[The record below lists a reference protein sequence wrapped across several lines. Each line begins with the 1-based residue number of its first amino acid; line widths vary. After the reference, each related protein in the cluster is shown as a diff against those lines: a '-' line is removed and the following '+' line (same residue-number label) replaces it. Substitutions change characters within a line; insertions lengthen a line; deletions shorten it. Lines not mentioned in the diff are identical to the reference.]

1 MLRLLIG
8 LLLMSFISLQSAS
21 WQEPLRVSIEF
32 VDLPKK
38 IIRFPAHDLQV
49 GEFGFV
55 VTKLSDYEIVNSE
68 VVIIAVENGVATAK
82 FKAFESMKQS
92 HLPTPRMVARKGDL
106 VYFRQFNNQAFLIAP
121 NDEIYEQIRATNTDI
136 NFISSDLLV
145 TFLNGFDPKIANLRK
160 ACNVYSVGVIYI
172 VTTNTLN
179 ILSCESFEILEKR
192 ELDTSRVT
200 KTSTPFFSRVEGI
213 DAGTLGKLF
222 SGSQSKNYFAYYDA
236 LVKKEKRKEVR
247 IKKQEERIDS
257 REIKREIKQEAIKEP
272 KKANQG
278 AENAPTS
285 KESNA
290 FKEAPK
296 LSPKEERRL
305 SKEEKK
311 KAKAEQR
318 AREFEQ
324 RAKEQQERDKKE
336 LEERRKALEMDRG
349 DKKEERIQPKENERE
364 IKQEAIKEPS
374 DGNNATP
381 KDTEN
386 TPILKESAIKKEAPK
401 PNSKEEKRRLKEE
414 RKKAKAEQRAR
425 EFEQRAKEQQERDK
439 KELEE
444 RRKALEMDRGDKK
457 EERIQP
463 KENEREIKQEA
474 IKEPSDGNNATPK
487 DTENTPILKES
498 AIKKEAPKPNSKE
511 EKRRLKEE
519 RKKAKAE
526 QRAREFE
533 QRAREHQERDEKELE
548 ERRKALEMN
557 KK

>member
-38 IIRFPAHDLQV
+38 IIRFPAHDLKV

-92 HLPTPRMVARKGDL
+92 HLPTPRMVAKKGDL

-121 NDEIYEQIRATNTDI
+121 NDELYEQIRATNTDI

-192 ELDTSRVT
+192 ELDTSGVT

-247 IKKQEERIDS
+247 IEKKEERIDA
-257 REIKREIKQEAIKEP
+257 RENKREIKQEAIKEP

-278 AENAPTS
+278 TENAPTLEE
-285 KESNA
+285 KNYQKAER
-290 FKEAPK
+290 K
-296 LSPKEERRL
+296 LDAKEERRR
-305 SKEEKK
+305 SRDERKKTKATK
-311 KAKAEQR
+311 KAM
-318 AREFEQ
+318 EFEE
-324 RAKEQQERDKKE
+324 REKEHDERDEKE
-336 LEERRKALEMDRG
+336 TEERRKALEMDKG
-349 DKKEERIQPKENERE
+349 NEKVNAKENERE
-364 IKQEAIKEPS
+364 INQESANKPS
-374 DGNNATP
+374 SENNATP

-386 TPILKESAIKKEAPK
+386 TSVLKESAAKKEVPK
-401 PNSKEEKRRLKEE
+401 PSSKEEKRRLKEE
-414 RKKAKAEQRAR
+414 K
-425 EFEQRAKEQQERDK
+425 
-439 KELEE
+439 
-444 RRKALEMDRGDKK
+444 
-457 EERIQP
+457 
-463 KENEREIKQEA
+463 
-474 IKEPSDGNNATPK
+474 
-487 DTENTPILKES
+487 
-498 AIKKEAPKPNSKE
+498 
-511 EKRRLKEE
+511 
-519 RKKAKAE
+519 KKAKAE

>member
-1 MLRLLIG
+1 MLRLLMG

-82 FKAFESMKQS
+82 FRAFESMKQS

-136 NFISSDLLV
+136 DFISSDLLV

-192 ELDTSRVT
+192 ELDTSGVT

-247 IKKQEERIDS
+247 IKKREEKIDS

-272 KKANQG
+272 KKANQST
-278 AENAPTS
+278 ENAPT
-285 KESNA
+285 
-290 FKEAPK
+290 
-296 LSPKEERRL
+296 L
-305 SKEEKK
+305 EEKNYQKAERKLDAKEGRRYLRDERK
-311 KAKAEQR
+311 KAKAT
-318 AREFEQ
+318 
-324 RAKEQQERDKKE
+324 KKAME
-336 LEERRKALEMDRG
+336 LEEREKEHDERDEQETEGRRKALEMDKS
-349 DKKEERIQPKENERE
+349 DKKEERVKPKENEQE

-374 DGNNATP
+374 NENNATQQGE
-381 KDTEN
+381 KQN
-386 TPILKESAIKKEAPK
+386 APK
-401 PNSKEEKRRLKEE
+401 ENKAQKEENKASSKEEKRRLKEE
-414 RKKAKAEQRAR
+414 K
-425 EFEQRAKEQQERDK
+425 
-439 KELEE
+439 
-444 RRKALEMDRGDKK
+444 
-457 EERIQP
+457 
-463 KENEREIKQEA
+463 
-474 IKEPSDGNNATPK
+474 
-487 DTENTPILKES
+487 
-498 AIKKEAPKPNSKE
+498 
-511 EKRRLKEE
+511 
-519 RKKAKAE
+519 KKAKAE

-548 ERRKALEMN
+548 ERRKALEAG

>member
-55 VTKLSDYEIVNSE
+55 VAKLSDYEIVNSE

-82 FKAFESMKQS
+82 FRAFESMKQS

-192 ELDTSRVT
+192 ELDTSGVT

-247 IKKQEERIDS
+247 IKKKEEKIDS

-272 KKANQG
+272 KKANQDT
-278 AENAPTS
+278 ENAPTLEE
-285 KESNA
+285 KNYQKAEH
-290 FKEAPK
+290 K
-296 LSPKEERRL
+296 LDVKEERRYL
-305 SKEEKK
+305 RDERK
-311 KAKAEQR
+311 KAKATKKAMKLEE
-318 AREFEQ
+318 RE
-324 RAKEQQERDKKE
+324 KEHDERDEKE
-336 LEERRKALEMDRG
+336 TEGRRKALEMDKG
-349 DKKEERIQPKENERE
+349 NEKINAKENEQE

-374 DGNNATP
+374 DENNATQQG
-381 KDTEN
+381 EN
-386 TPILKESAIKKEAPK
+386 KNAPDSKEDNAIKEAPK
-401 PNSKEEKRRLKEE
+401 LSPKEEKRRLKEE
-414 RKKAKAEQRAR
+414 K
-425 EFEQRAKEQQERDK
+425 
-439 KELEE
+439 
-444 RRKALEMDRGDKK
+444 
-457 EERIQP
+457 
-463 KENEREIKQEA
+463 
-474 IKEPSDGNNATPK
+474 
-487 DTENTPILKES
+487 
-498 AIKKEAPKPNSKE
+498 
-511 EKRRLKEE
+511 
-519 RKKAKAE
+519 KKAKAE

-548 ERRKALEMN
+548 ERRKALEAG

>member
-82 FKAFESMKQS
+82 FKAFESMKQR
-92 HLPTPRMVARKGDL
+92 HLPTPRMVAKKGDL

-192 ELDTSRVT
+192 ELDTSGVT

-247 IKKQEERIDS
+247 IEKKEVRIDA
-257 REIKREIKQEAIKEP
+257 RENKREIKQEAIKEP

-278 AENAPTS
+278 AENAPTLEE
-285 KESNA
+285 KNYQKAER
-290 FKEAPK
+290 K
-296 LSPKEERRL
+296 LDAKEERRYL
-305 SKEEKK
+305 RDERKKTKATKKAMKLEEREKEHDERDERETEGRRKVLEMDKGDKKEERVKPKENEQEIKQEAIKEPDNGNNATQQGEKQNAPKENNASKEEKKPNSKEEKRRLKEEKK

-324 RAKEQQERDKKE
+324 RAKEY
-336 LEERRKALEMDRG
+336 
-349 DKKEERIQPKENERE
+349 
-364 IKQEAIKEPS
+364 
-374 DGNNATP
+374 
-381 KDTEN
+381 
-386 TPILKESAIKKEAPK
+386 
-401 PNSKEEKRRLKEE
+401 
-414 RKKAKAEQRAR
+414 
-425 EFEQRAKEQQERDK
+425 
-439 KELEE
+439 
-444 RRKALEMDRGDKK
+444 
-457 EERIQP
+457 
-463 KENEREIKQEA
+463 
-474 IKEPSDGNNATPK
+474 
-487 DTENTPILKES
+487 
-498 AIKKEAPKPNSKE
+498 
-511 EKRRLKEE
+511 
-519 RKKAKAE
+519 
-526 QRAREFE
+526 
-533 QRAREHQERDEKELE
+533 QERDEKELE
-548 ERRKALEMN
+548 ERRKALEAG

>member
-82 FKAFESMKQS
+82 FRAFESMKQS

-192 ELDTSRVT
+192 ELDTSGVT

-247 IKKQEERIDS
+247 IKKREEKIDS
-257 REIKREIKQEAIKEP
+257 KEIKREIKQEAIKEP

-278 AENAPTS
+278 TENAPTLEEKNYQKAERKLDA
-285 KESNA
+285 KEGRRYLRDERKKA
-290 FKEAPK
+290 KATKKAMELEEREKEHDERDEQETEGRRKALEMDK
-296 LSPKEERRL
+296 SDKKEERVKPKESEQEIKQEAIKEPSNGNNATQQGEKQNAPKENKAQKEENKASSKEEKRRL
-305 SKEEKK
+305 KEEKK

-324 RAKEQQERDKKE
+324 RAKE
-336 LEERRKALEMDRG
+336 
-349 DKKEERIQPKENERE
+349 
-364 IKQEAIKEPS
+364 
-374 DGNNATP
+374 
-381 KDTEN
+381 
-386 TPILKESAIKKEAPK
+386 
-401 PNSKEEKRRLKEE
+401 
-414 RKKAKAEQRAR
+414 
-425 EFEQRAKEQQERDK
+425 
-439 KELEE
+439 
-444 RRKALEMDRGDKK
+444 
-457 EERIQP
+457 
-463 KENEREIKQEA
+463 
-474 IKEPSDGNNATPK
+474 
-487 DTENTPILKES
+487 
-498 AIKKEAPKPNSKE
+498 
-511 EKRRLKEE
+511 
-519 RKKAKAE
+519 
-526 QRAREFE
+526 
-533 QRAREHQERDEKELE
+533 HQERDEKELE
-548 ERRKALEMN
+548 ERRKALEAG

>member
-82 FKAFESMKQS
+82 FRAFESMKQS

-192 ELDTSRVT
+192 ELDTSGVT

-247 IKKQEERIDS
+247 IKKREEKIDS

-278 AENAPTS
+278 AENAHTLEE
-285 KESNA
+285 KNYQKAEH
-290 FKEAPK
+290 K
-296 LSPKEERRL
+296 LDAKEERRYL
-305 SKEEKK
+305 RDERKKAKATKKAMEFEEREKEHDERDDRETEGRRKALEMDKGNEKINAKENEQEIKQEAIKEPKKANQGAENAPKENKASKKEKKPNSKEEKRRLKEEKK

-324 RAKEQQERDKKE
+324 RAKE
-336 LEERRKALEMDRG
+336 
-349 DKKEERIQPKENERE
+349 
-364 IKQEAIKEPS
+364 
-374 DGNNATP
+374 
-381 KDTEN
+381 
-386 TPILKESAIKKEAPK
+386 
-401 PNSKEEKRRLKEE
+401 
-414 RKKAKAEQRAR
+414 
-425 EFEQRAKEQQERDK
+425 
-439 KELEE
+439 
-444 RRKALEMDRGDKK
+444 
-457 EERIQP
+457 
-463 KENEREIKQEA
+463 
-474 IKEPSDGNNATPK
+474 
-487 DTENTPILKES
+487 
-498 AIKKEAPKPNSKE
+498 
-511 EKRRLKEE
+511 
-519 RKKAKAE
+519 
-526 QRAREFE
+526 
-533 QRAREHQERDEKELE
+533 HQERDEKELE
-548 ERRKALEMN
+548 ERRKALEAG

>member
-1 MLRLLIG
+1 
-8 LLLMSFISLQSAS
+8 
-21 WQEPLRVSIEF
+21 
-32 VDLPKK
+32 
-38 IIRFPAHDLQV
+38 
-49 GEFGFV
+49 
-55 VTKLSDYEIVNSE
+55 IVNSE

-82 FKAFESMKQS
+82 FRAFESMKQS

-121 NDEIYEQIRATNTDI
+121 NDELYEQIRATNTDI

-192 ELDTSRVT
+192 ELDTSGVT

-247 IKKQEERIDS
+247 IKKQEEKVDA

-278 AENAPTS
+278 TENAPTLEE
-285 KESNA
+285 KNYQKAER
-290 FKEAPK
+290 K
-296 LSPKEERRL
+296 LDTTEERRRL
-305 SKEEKK
+305 RDEKKKANATKKAMEFEEKEKVHDERDERETEERRKALGMDQGNEKVNVKENDQEIKQKATKEPSNENNATQQGENKPNSKEEKRRLKEEKK

-324 RAKEQQERDKKE
+324 RAKE
-336 LEERRKALEMDRG
+336 
-349 DKKEERIQPKENERE
+349 
-364 IKQEAIKEPS
+364 
-374 DGNNATP
+374 
-381 KDTEN
+381 
-386 TPILKESAIKKEAPK
+386 
-401 PNSKEEKRRLKEE
+401 
-414 RKKAKAEQRAR
+414 
-425 EFEQRAKEQQERDK
+425 
-439 KELEE
+439 
-444 RRKALEMDRGDKK
+444 
-457 EERIQP
+457 
-463 KENEREIKQEA
+463 
-474 IKEPSDGNNATPK
+474 
-487 DTENTPILKES
+487 
-498 AIKKEAPKPNSKE
+498 
-511 EKRRLKEE
+511 
-519 RKKAKAE
+519 
-526 QRAREFE
+526 
-533 QRAREHQERDEKELE
+533 HQERDEKELE
-548 ERRKALEMN
+548 ERRKALEAG

>member
-1 MLRLLIG
+1 MLRLVMG

-68 VVIIAVENGVATAK
+68 VVIIAIENGVATAK
-82 FKAFESMKQS
+82 FRAFESMKQS

-121 NDEIYEQIRATNTDI
+121 NDELYEQIRATNTDI

-192 ELDTSRVT
+192 ELDTSGVT

-247 IKKQEERIDS
+247 IKKREEKIDS

-278 AENAPTS
+278 TENAPTLEE
-285 KESNA
+285 KNYQKAEH
-290 FKEAPK
+290 K
-296 LSPKEERRL
+296 LDVKEERRYL
-305 SKEEKK
+305 RDERK
-311 KAKAEQR
+311 KAKATKK
-318 AREFEQ
+318 AMEFEE
-324 RAKEQQERDKKE
+324 REKEHDERDE
-336 LEERRKALEMDRG
+336 QETEGRRKALEMDKS
-349 DKKEERIQPKENERE
+349 DKKEERVKLKENERE

-374 DGNNATP
+374 NGNNATQQGENKNAP
-381 KDTEN
+381 KEN
-386 TPILKESAIKKEAPK
+386 KASKEEKK

-414 RKKAKAEQRAR
+414 K
-425 EFEQRAKEQQERDK
+425 
-439 KELEE
+439 
-444 RRKALEMDRGDKK
+444 
-457 EERIQP
+457 
-463 KENEREIKQEA
+463 
-474 IKEPSDGNNATPK
+474 
-487 DTENTPILKES
+487 
-498 AIKKEAPKPNSKE
+498 
-511 EKRRLKEE
+511 
-519 RKKAKAE
+519 KKAKAE

-548 ERRKALEMN
+548 ERRKALEAG

>member
-82 FKAFESMKQS
+82 FRAFESMKQR

-121 NDEIYEQIRATNTDI
+121 NDELYEQIRATNTDI

-192 ELDTSRVT
+192 ELDTSGVT

-247 IKKQEERIDS
+247 IKKREEKIDS

-278 AENAPTS
+278 AENAPTLEE
-285 KESNA
+285 KNYQKAER
-290 FKEAPK
+290 K
-296 LSPKEERRL
+296 LDVKEERRYL
-305 SKEEKK
+305 RDERKKAKATKKAMEFEEREKEHDERDEKETEGRRKALEMDKGNEKVNTKENEQEIKQEAIKEPKKANQGAENAPKENNASKEEKKPNSKEEKRRLKEEKK

-324 RAKEQQERDKKE
+324 RAKE
-336 LEERRKALEMDRG
+336 
-349 DKKEERIQPKENERE
+349 
-364 IKQEAIKEPS
+364 
-374 DGNNATP
+374 
-381 KDTEN
+381 
-386 TPILKESAIKKEAPK
+386 
-401 PNSKEEKRRLKEE
+401 
-414 RKKAKAEQRAR
+414 
-425 EFEQRAKEQQERDK
+425 
-439 KELEE
+439 
-444 RRKALEMDRGDKK
+444 
-457 EERIQP
+457 
-463 KENEREIKQEA
+463 
-474 IKEPSDGNNATPK
+474 
-487 DTENTPILKES
+487 
-498 AIKKEAPKPNSKE
+498 
-511 EKRRLKEE
+511 
-519 RKKAKAE
+519 
-526 QRAREFE
+526 
-533 QRAREHQERDEKELE
+533 HQERDEKELE
-548 ERRKALEMN
+548 ERRKALEAG

>member
-82 FKAFESMKQS
+82 FRAFESMKQS

-121 NDEIYEQIRATNTDI
+121 NDELYEQIRATNTDI

-192 ELDTSRVT
+192 ELDTSGVT

-278 AENAPTS
+278 AENAPTLEE
-285 KESNA
+285 KNYQKAER
-290 FKEAPK
+290 K
-296 LSPKEERRL
+296 LDAKEERRYL
-305 SKEEKK
+305 RDERK
-311 KAKAEQR
+311 KAKATKK
-318 AREFEQ
+318 AMEFEE
-324 RAKEQQERDKKE
+324 REKEHDERDE
-336 LEERRKALEMDRG
+336 RETEGRRKALEMDKS
-349 DKKEERIQPKENERE
+349 DKKEERVKPKENERE

-374 DGNNATP
+374 NGNNATQQGENKNAP
-381 KDTEN
+381 KEN
-386 TPILKESAIKKEAPK
+386 KAQKEENK

-414 RKKAKAEQRAR
+414 K
-425 EFEQRAKEQQERDK
+425 
-439 KELEE
+439 
-444 RRKALEMDRGDKK
+444 
-457 EERIQP
+457 
-463 KENEREIKQEA
+463 
-474 IKEPSDGNNATPK
+474 
-487 DTENTPILKES
+487 
-498 AIKKEAPKPNSKE
+498 
-511 EKRRLKEE
+511 
-519 RKKAKAE
+519 KKAKAE

-548 ERRKALEMN
+548 ERRKALEAG

>member
-82 FKAFESMKQS
+82 FRAFESMKQS

-121 NDEIYEQIRATNTDI
+121 NDELYEQIRATNTDI
-136 NFISSDLLV
+136 TFISSDLLV

-192 ELDTSRVT
+192 ELDTSGVT

-247 IKKQEERIDS
+247 IKKQEEKVDS

-278 AENAPTS
+278 TENAPTLEE
-285 KESNA
+285 KNYQKAEH
-290 FKEAPK
+290 K
-296 LSPKEERRL
+296 LDVKEERRYL
-305 SKEEKK
+305 RDERK
-311 KAKAEQR
+311 KAKATKK
-318 AREFEQ
+318 AIEFEE
-324 RAKEQQERDKKE
+324 REKEHDERDEKE
-336 LEERRKALEMDRG
+336 TEERRKALEMDKG
-349 DKKEERIQPKENERE
+349 NEKVNTKENEQE

-374 DGNNATP
+374 HENNATP

-386 TPILKESAIKKEAPK
+386 TPVLKESAIKKEASK
-401 PNSKEEKRRLKEE
+401 PSSKEEKRRLKEE
-414 RKKAKAEQRAR
+414 K
-425 EFEQRAKEQQERDK
+425 
-439 KELEE
+439 
-444 RRKALEMDRGDKK
+444 
-457 EERIQP
+457 
-463 KENEREIKQEA
+463 
-474 IKEPSDGNNATPK
+474 
-487 DTENTPILKES
+487 
-498 AIKKEAPKPNSKE
+498 
-511 EKRRLKEE
+511 
-519 RKKAKAE
+519 KKAKAE

>member
-82 FKAFESMKQS
+82 FRAFESMKQS

-121 NDEIYEQIRATNTDI
+121 NDELYEQIRATNTDI

-192 ELDTSRVT
+192 ELDTSGVT

-247 IKKQEERIDS
+247 IKKQEERIDA

-272 KKANQG
+272 SNGNNATQQG
-278 AENAPTS
+278 ENKNAP
-285 KESNA
+285 KENNA
-290 FKEAPK
+290 
-296 LSPKEERRL
+296 
-305 SKEEKK
+305 SKEEK
-311 KAKAEQR
+311 
-318 AREFEQ
+318 
-324 RAKEQQERDKKE
+324 
-336 LEERRKALEMDRG
+336 
-349 DKKEERIQPKENERE
+349 
-364 IKQEAIKEPS
+364 
-374 DGNNATP
+374 
-381 KDTEN
+381 
-386 TPILKESAIKKEAPK
+386 K

-414 RKKAKAEQRAR
+414 K
-425 EFEQRAKEQQERDK
+425 
-439 KELEE
+439 
-444 RRKALEMDRGDKK
+444 
-457 EERIQP
+457 
-463 KENEREIKQEA
+463 
-474 IKEPSDGNNATPK
+474 
-487 DTENTPILKES
+487 
-498 AIKKEAPKPNSKE
+498 
-511 EKRRLKEE
+511 
-519 RKKAKAE
+519 KKAKAE

-548 ERRKALEMN
+548 ERRKALEAG

>member
-68 VVIIAVENGVATAK
+68 VVIIAIENGVATAK
-82 FKAFESMKQS
+82 FRAFESMKQS

-106 VYFRQFNNQAFLIAP
+106 IYFRQFNNRAFLIAP

-192 ELDTSRVT
+192 GLDTSGVT

-247 IKKQEERIDS
+247 IKKQEEKVDA

-278 AENAPTS
+278 TENSPTLEEKNYQKAEH
-285 KESNA
+285 
-290 FKEAPK
+290 K
-296 LSPKEERRL
+296 LDAKEERRRL
-305 SKEEKK
+305 RDERR

-324 RAKEQQERDKKE
+324 RAK
-336 LEERRKALEMDRG
+336 
-349 DKKEERIQPKENERE
+349 
-364 IKQEAIKEPS
+364 
-374 DGNNATP
+374 
-381 KDTEN
+381 
-386 TPILKESAIKKEAPK
+386 
-401 PNSKEEKRRLKEE
+401 
-414 RKKAKAEQRAR
+414 
-425 EFEQRAKEQQERDK
+425 
-439 KELEE
+439 
-444 RRKALEMDRGDKK
+444 
-457 EERIQP
+457 
-463 KENEREIKQEA
+463 
-474 IKEPSDGNNATPK
+474 
-487 DTENTPILKES
+487 
-498 AIKKEAPKPNSKE
+498 
-511 EKRRLKEE
+511 
-519 RKKAKAE
+519 
-526 QRAREFE
+526 
-533 QRAREHQERDEKELE
+533 EHQERDEKELE
-548 ERRKALEMN
+548 ERRKALEAG

>member
-82 FKAFESMKQS
+82 FRAFESMKQI

-121 NDEIYEQIRATNTDI
+121 NDELYEQIRATNTDI

-192 ELDTSRVT
+192 ELDTSGVT

-247 IKKQEERIDS
+247 IKKREEKIDS

-272 KKANQG
+272 KKANQST
-278 AENAPTS
+278 ENAPTLEE
-285 KESNA
+285 KNYQKAER
-290 FKEAPK
+290 K
-296 LSPKEERRL
+296 LDVKEERRYL
-305 SKEEKK
+305 RDERK
-311 KAKAEQR
+311 KAKATKK
-318 AREFEQ
+318 AMEFEE
-324 RAKEQQERDKKE
+324 REKEHDERDDRE
-336 LEERRKALEMDRG
+336 TEGRRKALEMDKG
-349 DKKEERIQPKENERE
+349 NEKVNAKENEQE
-364 IKQEAIKEPS
+364 IKQEAIKEP
-374 DGNNATP
+374 DNGNNATP

-386 TPILKESAIKKEAPK
+386 TPILKESAIKKEASK
-401 PNSKEEKRRLKEE
+401 PSSKEEKRRLKEE
-414 RKKAKAEQRAR
+414 K
-425 EFEQRAKEQQERDK
+425 
-439 KELEE
+439 
-444 RRKALEMDRGDKK
+444 
-457 EERIQP
+457 
-463 KENEREIKQEA
+463 
-474 IKEPSDGNNATPK
+474 
-487 DTENTPILKES
+487 
-498 AIKKEAPKPNSKE
+498 
-511 EKRRLKEE
+511 
-519 RKKAKAE
+519 KKAKAE

-548 ERRKALEMN
+548 ERRKALEAG

>member
-1 MLRLLIG
+1 MLRLLMG

-82 FKAFESMKQS
+82 FRAFESMKQS

-192 ELDTSRVT
+192 ELDTSGVT

-247 IKKQEERIDS
+247 IKKREEKIDS
-257 REIKREIKQEAIKEP
+257 REIKREFKQEAIKEP

-278 AENAPTS
+278 AENAPTLEE
-285 KESNA
+285 KNYQKAER
-290 FKEAPK
+290 K
-296 LSPKEERRL
+296 LDAKEERRYL
-305 SKEEKK
+305 RDERK
-311 KAKAEQR
+311 KAKAT
-318 AREFEQ
+318 
-324 RAKEQQERDKKE
+324 KKAME
-336 LEERRKALEMDRG
+336 LEEREKEHDERDERETEGRRKALEMDKS
-349 DKKEERIQPKENERE
+349 DKKEERVQPKESEQE

-374 DGNNATP
+374 NGDNATQQGEKQNAP
-381 KDTEN
+381 KEN
-386 TPILKESAIKKEAPK
+386 KAQKEENK

-414 RKKAKAEQRAR
+414 K
-425 EFEQRAKEQQERDK
+425 
-439 KELEE
+439 
-444 RRKALEMDRGDKK
+444 
-457 EERIQP
+457 
-463 KENEREIKQEA
+463 
-474 IKEPSDGNNATPK
+474 
-487 DTENTPILKES
+487 
-498 AIKKEAPKPNSKE
+498 
-511 EKRRLKEE
+511 
-519 RKKAKAE
+519 KKAKAE

>member
-82 FKAFESMKQS
+82 FRAFESMKQR

-121 NDEIYEQIRATNTDI
+121 NDELYEQIRATNTDI

-192 ELDTSRVT
+192 ELDTSGVT

-247 IKKQEERIDS
+247 IKKREEKIDS

-278 AENAPTS
+278 TQNAPTLEE
-285 KESNA
+285 KNYQKAER
-290 FKEAPK
+290 K
-296 LSPKEERRL
+296 LDAKEERRYL
-305 SKEEKK
+305 RDERK
-311 KAKAEQR
+311 KAKATKK
-318 AREFEQ
+318 AMEFEE
-324 RAKEQQERDKKE
+324 REKEHDERDE
-336 LEERRKALEMDRG
+336 QETEGRRKALEMDKG
-349 DKKEERIQPKENERE
+349 DKKEERVKPKENERE

-374 DGNNATP
+374 DGNNATQQGEKQNAP
-381 KDTEN
+381 KEN
-386 TPILKESAIKKEAPK
+386 NAQKEENK

-414 RKKAKAEQRAR
+414 KKKAKAEQRAR
-425 EFEQRAKEQQERDK
+425 EFATSIASSLCLGGLGAVLQGER
-439 KELEE
+439 
-444 RRKALEMDRGDKK
+444 
-457 EERIQP
+457 
-463 KENEREIKQEA
+463 
-474 IKEPSDGNNATPK
+474 
-487 DTENTPILKES
+487 
-498 AIKKEAPKPNSKE
+498 
-511 EKRRLKEE
+511 
-519 RKKAKAE
+519 
-526 QRAREFE
+526 
-533 QRAREHQERDEKELE
+533 
-548 ERRKALEMN
+548 
-557 KK
+557 

>member
-82 FKAFESMKQS
+82 FRAFESMKQS

-192 ELDTSRVT
+192 ELDTSGVT

-247 IKKQEERIDS
+247 IKKQEEKVDA

-272 KKANQG
+272 SNENNATQQG
-278 AENAPTS
+278 ENKPNS
-285 KESNA
+285 KEE
-290 FKEAPK
+290 K
-296 LSPKEERRL
+296 RRL
-305 SKEEKK
+305 KEEKK

-318 AREFEQ
+318 AREFE
-324 RAKEQQERDKKE
+324 K
-336 LEERRKALEMDRG
+336 
-349 DKKEERIQPKENERE
+349 
-364 IKQEAIKEPS
+364 
-374 DGNNATP
+374 
-381 KDTEN
+381 
-386 TPILKESAIKKEAPK
+386 
-401 PNSKEEKRRLKEE
+401 
-414 RKKAKAEQRAR
+414 
-425 EFEQRAKEQQERDK
+425 
-439 KELEE
+439 
-444 RRKALEMDRGDKK
+444 
-457 EERIQP
+457 
-463 KENEREIKQEA
+463 
-474 IKEPSDGNNATPK
+474 
-487 DTENTPILKES
+487 
-498 AIKKEAPKPNSKE
+498 
-511 EKRRLKEE
+511 
-519 RKKAKAE
+519 
-526 QRAREFE
+526 
-533 QRAREHQERDEKELE
+533 RAREHQERDEKELE
-548 ERRKALEMN
+548 ERRKALEAG

>member
-21 WQEPLRVSIEF
+21 WQEPLRVNIEF

-82 FKAFESMKQS
+82 FRAFESMKQS

-121 NDEIYEQIRATNTDI
+121 NDELYEQIRATNTDI

-192 ELDTSRVT
+192 ELDTSGVT

-247 IKKQEERIDS
+247 IKKREEKIDS
-257 REIKREIKQEAIKEP
+257 REIKREIKQEVIKEP

-278 AENAPTS
+278 TENAPTLEE
-285 KESNA
+285 KNYQKA
-290 FKEAPK
+290 DK
-296 LSPKEERRL
+296 LDIKEERRYL
-305 SKEEKK
+305 RDERKKANATKKAMEFEEKE
-311 KAKAEQR
+311 KAHD
-318 AREFEQ
+318 
-324 RAKEQQERDKKE
+324 ERDE
-336 LEERRKALEMDRG
+336 RETEERRKALGMDQG
-349 DKKEERIQPKENERE
+349 NEKVNAKENDQE
-364 IKQEAIKEPS
+364 IKQKAIKEPS
-374 DGNNATP
+374 NENNATQQG
-381 KDTEN
+381 EN
-386 TPILKESAIKKEAPK
+386 K

-414 RKKAKAEQRAR
+414 K
-425 EFEQRAKEQQERDK
+425 
-439 KELEE
+439 
-444 RRKALEMDRGDKK
+444 
-457 EERIQP
+457 
-463 KENEREIKQEA
+463 
-474 IKEPSDGNNATPK
+474 
-487 DTENTPILKES
+487 
-498 AIKKEAPKPNSKE
+498 
-511 EKRRLKEE
+511 
-519 RKKAKAE
+519 KKAKAE

-548 ERRKALEMN
+548 ERRKALEAG

>member
-8 LLLMSFISLQSAS
+8 LFLMSFISLQSAS

-82 FKAFESMKQS
+82 FRAFESMKQT

-192 ELDTSRVT
+192 ELDTSGVT

-213 DAGTLGKLF
+213 DTGTLGKLF
-222 SGSQSKNYFAYYDA
+222 SGNQSKNYFAYYDA

-247 IKKQEERIDS
+247 IKKQEGRIDA

-278 AENAPTS
+278 TENAPTLEEKNYQKAERKLDV
-285 KESNA
+285 KEKRRRLRDERKKA
-290 FKEAPK
+290 KATKKAMEFEEREKEHDERDEKETEERRKALEMDK
-296 LSPKEERRL
+296 GDKEERVQPKENEQEIKQEAIKEPGNENNATQQGENKNAPKENKAQKEENKPNSKEEKRRL
-305 SKEEKK
+305 KEEKK

-324 RAKEQQERDKKE
+324 RAKE
-336 LEERRKALEMDRG
+336 
-349 DKKEERIQPKENERE
+349 
-364 IKQEAIKEPS
+364 
-374 DGNNATP
+374 
-381 KDTEN
+381 
-386 TPILKESAIKKEAPK
+386 
-401 PNSKEEKRRLKEE
+401 
-414 RKKAKAEQRAR
+414 
-425 EFEQRAKEQQERDK
+425 
-439 KELEE
+439 
-444 RRKALEMDRGDKK
+444 
-457 EERIQP
+457 
-463 KENEREIKQEA
+463 
-474 IKEPSDGNNATPK
+474 
-487 DTENTPILKES
+487 
-498 AIKKEAPKPNSKE
+498 
-511 EKRRLKEE
+511 
-519 RKKAKAE
+519 
-526 QRAREFE
+526 
-533 QRAREHQERDEKELE
+533 HQERDEKELE

>member
-82 FKAFESMKQS
+82 FRAFESMKQR

-121 NDEIYEQIRATNTDI
+121 NDELYEQIRATNTDI

-192 ELDTSRVT
+192 ELDTSGVT

-257 REIKREIKQEAIKEP
+257 REIKREIKQEVIKEP

-278 AENAPTS
+278 AENAPTLEE
-285 KESNA
+285 KNYQKAER
-290 FKEAPK
+290 K
-296 LSPKEERRL
+296 LDAKEERRYL
-305 SKEEKK
+305 RDERK
-311 KAKAEQR
+311 KAKATKKAMKLEE
-318 AREFEQ
+318 RE
-324 RAKEQQERDKKE
+324 KEHDERDE
-336 LEERRKALEMDRG
+336 RETEGRRKALEMDKS
-349 DKKEERIQPKENERE
+349 DKKEERVKPKENEQK

-374 DGNNATP
+374 NENNATP

-386 TPILKESAIKKEAPK
+386 TPILKESAIKKEASK
-401 PNSKEEKRRLKEE
+401 SSSKEEKRRLKEE
-414 RKKAKAEQRAR
+414 KKKAKAEQRAR
-425 EFEQRAKEQQERDK
+425 EFEQRAK
-439 KELEE
+439 
-444 RRKALEMDRGDKK
+444 
-457 EERIQP
+457 
-463 KENEREIKQEA
+463 
-474 IKEPSDGNNATPK
+474 
-487 DTENTPILKES
+487 
-498 AIKKEAPKPNSKE
+498 
-511 EKRRLKEE
+511 
-519 RKKAKAE
+519 
-526 QRAREFE
+526 
-533 QRAREHQERDEKELE
+533 EHQERDEKELE

>member
-82 FKAFESMKQS
+82 FRAFESMKQS

-121 NDEIYEQIRATNTDI
+121 NDELYEQIRATNTDI

-192 ELDTSRVT
+192 ELDTSGVT

-247 IKKQEERIDS
+247 IKKKEEKIDS

-278 AENAPTS
+278 TENAPTLEE
-285 KESNA
+285 KNYQKAER
-290 FKEAPK
+290 K
-296 LSPKEERRL
+296 LDVKEERRYL
-305 SKEEKK
+305 RDERK
-311 KAKAEQR
+311 KAKATKK
-318 AREFEQ
+318 AMEFEE
-324 RAKEQQERDKKE
+324 REKEHDERDE
-336 LEERRKALEMDRG
+336 QETEGRRKALEMDKS
-349 DKKEERIQPKENERE
+349 DKKEERVKPKENERE

-374 DGNNATP
+374 NENNATQQGEKQNAP
-381 KDTEN
+381 KEN
-386 TPILKESAIKKEAPK
+386 NASKEEKK

-414 RKKAKAEQRAR
+414 KKKAKAERRAR
-425 EFEQRAKEQQERDK
+425 EFEQRAK
-439 KELEE
+439 
-444 RRKALEMDRGDKK
+444 
-457 EERIQP
+457 
-463 KENEREIKQEA
+463 
-474 IKEPSDGNNATPK
+474 
-487 DTENTPILKES
+487 
-498 AIKKEAPKPNSKE
+498 
-511 EKRRLKEE
+511 
-519 RKKAKAE
+519 
-526 QRAREFE
+526 
-533 QRAREHQERDEKELE
+533 EHQERDEKELE
-548 ERRKALEMN
+548 ERRKTLEAG

>member
-38 IIRFPAHDLQV
+38 IIRFSAHDLQV

-82 FKAFESMKQS
+82 FRAFESMKQS

-222 SGSQSKNYFAYYDA
+222 SGNQSKNYFAYYDA

-247 IKKQEERIDS
+247 IQKKEERIDS

-278 AENAPTS
+278 TQNAPTLEE
-285 KESNA
+285 KNYQKAER
-290 FKEAPK
+290 K
-296 LSPKEERRL
+296 LDAKEERRYL
-305 SKEEKK
+305 RDERK
-311 KAKAEQR
+311 KAKATKK
-318 AREFEQ
+318 AMEFEE
-324 RAKEQQERDKKE
+324 KEKAHDERDE
-336 LEERRKALEMDRG
+336 QETEGRRKALEMDKG
-349 DKKEERIQPKENERE
+349 DKKEERVKPKENEQE

-374 DGNNATP
+374 NENNATQQGENKNAP
-381 KDTEN
+381 KEN
-386 TPILKESAIKKEAPK
+386 KVSKEEKK

-414 RKKAKAEQRAR
+414 K
-425 EFEQRAKEQQERDK
+425 
-439 KELEE
+439 
-444 RRKALEMDRGDKK
+444 
-457 EERIQP
+457 
-463 KENEREIKQEA
+463 
-474 IKEPSDGNNATPK
+474 
-487 DTENTPILKES
+487 
-498 AIKKEAPKPNSKE
+498 
-511 EKRRLKEE
+511 
-519 RKKAKAE
+519 KKAKAE

-548 ERRKALEMN
+548 ERRKALEAG

>member
-68 VVIIAVENGVATAK
+68 VVVIAVENGVATAK
-82 FKAFESMKQS
+82 FRAFESMKQS

-121 NDEIYEQIRATNTDI
+121 NDELYEQIRATNTDI

-192 ELDTSRVT
+192 ELDTSGVT

-247 IKKQEERIDS
+247 IKKREEKIDS

-278 AENAPTS
+278 TENAPTLEE
-285 KESNA
+285 KNYQKAER
-290 FKEAPK
+290 K
-296 LSPKEERRL
+296 LDVKEERRYL
-305 SKEEKK
+305 RDERKKAKATKKAMEFEEREKEHDERDEQETEGRKKALEMDKSDKKEERVKPKENEQEIKQEAIKEPSNGNNATQQGENKNAPKENNASKEEKKPNSKEEKRRLKEEKK

-324 RAKEQQERDKKE
+324 RAKEHQERDQKE
-336 LEERRKALEMDRG
+336 LEERRKALEAG
-349 DKKEERIQPKENERE
+349 KK
-364 IKQEAIKEPS
+364 
-374 DGNNATP
+374 
-381 KDTEN
+381 
-386 TPILKESAIKKEAPK
+386 
-401 PNSKEEKRRLKEE
+401 
-414 RKKAKAEQRAR
+414 
-425 EFEQRAKEQQERDK
+425 
-439 KELEE
+439 
-444 RRKALEMDRGDKK
+444 
-457 EERIQP
+457 
-463 KENEREIKQEA
+463 
-474 IKEPSDGNNATPK
+474 
-487 DTENTPILKES
+487 
-498 AIKKEAPKPNSKE
+498 
-511 EKRRLKEE
+511 
-519 RKKAKAE
+519 
-526 QRAREFE
+526 
-533 QRAREHQERDEKELE
+533 
-548 ERRKALEMN
+548 
-557 KK
+557 

>member
-82 FKAFESMKQS
+82 FRAFESMKQI

-121 NDEIYEQIRATNTDI
+121 NDELYEQIRATNTDI

-192 ELDTSRVT
+192 ELDTSGVT

-278 AENAPTS
+278 TENAPTLEE
-285 KESNA
+285 KNYQKAER
-290 FKEAPK
+290 K
-296 LSPKEERRL
+296 LDVKEERRRL
-305 SKEEKK
+305 RDERKKAKATKKAMEFEEREKEHDERDEQETEGRRKALEMDKSDKKEERVKPKENEQEIKQEAIKEPDNGNNATQQGEKQNAPKENNAQKEEKKPNSKEEKRRLKEEKK

-324 RAKEQQERDKKE
+324 RAKE
-336 LEERRKALEMDRG
+336 
-349 DKKEERIQPKENERE
+349 
-364 IKQEAIKEPS
+364 
-374 DGNNATP
+374 
-381 KDTEN
+381 
-386 TPILKESAIKKEAPK
+386 
-401 PNSKEEKRRLKEE
+401 
-414 RKKAKAEQRAR
+414 
-425 EFEQRAKEQQERDK
+425 
-439 KELEE
+439 
-444 RRKALEMDRGDKK
+444 
-457 EERIQP
+457 
-463 KENEREIKQEA
+463 
-474 IKEPSDGNNATPK
+474 
-487 DTENTPILKES
+487 
-498 AIKKEAPKPNSKE
+498 
-511 EKRRLKEE
+511 
-519 RKKAKAE
+519 
-526 QRAREFE
+526 
-533 QRAREHQERDEKELE
+533 HQERDEKELE
-548 ERRKALEMN
+548 ERRKALEAG

>member
-82 FKAFESMKQS
+82 FRAFESMKQS

-192 ELDTSRVT
+192 ELDTSGVT

-247 IKKQEERIDS
+247 IKKQEEKVDA
-257 REIKREIKQEAIKEP
+257 REIKREIKQETIKEP
-272 KKANQG
+272 GNENNATQQG
-278 AENAPTS
+278 ENKPNS
-285 KESNA
+285 KEE
-290 FKEAPK
+290 K
-296 LSPKEERRL
+296 RRL
-305 SKEEKK
+305 KEEKK

-324 RAKEQQERDKKE
+324 RAKE
-336 LEERRKALEMDRG
+336 
-349 DKKEERIQPKENERE
+349 
-364 IKQEAIKEPS
+364 
-374 DGNNATP
+374 
-381 KDTEN
+381 
-386 TPILKESAIKKEAPK
+386 
-401 PNSKEEKRRLKEE
+401 
-414 RKKAKAEQRAR
+414 
-425 EFEQRAKEQQERDK
+425 
-439 KELEE
+439 
-444 RRKALEMDRGDKK
+444 
-457 EERIQP
+457 
-463 KENEREIKQEA
+463 
-474 IKEPSDGNNATPK
+474 
-487 DTENTPILKES
+487 
-498 AIKKEAPKPNSKE
+498 
-511 EKRRLKEE
+511 
-519 RKKAKAE
+519 
-526 QRAREFE
+526 
-533 QRAREHQERDEKELE
+533 HQERDEKELE
-548 ERRKALEMN
+548 ERRKVLEAG

>member
-8 LLLMSFISLQSAS
+8 LFLMSFISLQSAS

-82 FKAFESMKQS
+82 FRAFESMKQT

-192 ELDTSRVT
+192 ELDTSGVT

-222 SGSQSKNYFAYYDA
+222 SGNQSKNYFAYYDA

-247 IKKQEERIDS
+247 IKKQEGRIDA

-278 AENAPTS
+278 TENAPTLEE
-285 KESNA
+285 KNYQKAER
-290 FKEAPK
+290 K
-296 LSPKEERRL
+296 LDVKEERRRL
-305 SKEEKK
+305 RDERKKAKATKKAMEFEEREKEHDERDEKETEERRKALEMDKGDKEERVQPKENEQEIKQEAIKEPGNENNATQQGENKNAPKENKASKEENKPNSKEEKRRLKEEKK
-311 KAKAEQR
+311 KAKATQR

-324 RAKEQQERDKKE
+324 RAKEQQERD
-336 LEERRKALEMDRG
+336 
-349 DKKEERIQPKENERE
+349 
-364 IKQEAIKEPS
+364 
-374 DGNNATP
+374 
-381 KDTEN
+381 
-386 TPILKESAIKKEAPK
+386 
-401 PNSKEEKRRLKEE
+401 
-414 RKKAKAEQRAR
+414 
-425 EFEQRAKEQQERDK
+425 
-439 KELEE
+439 
-444 RRKALEMDRGDKK
+444 
-457 EERIQP
+457 
-463 KENEREIKQEA
+463 
-474 IKEPSDGNNATPK
+474 
-487 DTENTPILKES
+487 
-498 AIKKEAPKPNSKE
+498 
-511 EKRRLKEE
+511 
-519 RKKAKAE
+519 
-526 QRAREFE
+526 
-533 QRAREHQERDEKELE
+533 EKELE
-548 ERRKALEMN
+548 ERKKALEMN

>member
-82 FKAFESMKQS
+82 FRAFESMKQS

-121 NDEIYEQIRATNTDI
+121 NDELYEQIRATNTDI
-136 NFISSDLLV
+136 TFISSDLLV

-192 ELDTSRVT
+192 ELDTSGVT

-257 REIKREIKQEAIKEP
+257 REIKREIKQEAIKES

-278 AENAPTS
+278 AENAPTLEE
-285 KESNA
+285 KNYQKAER
-290 FKEAPK
+290 K
-296 LSPKEERRL
+296 LDAKEERRYL
-305 SKEEKK
+305 RDERK
-311 KAKAEQR
+311 KAKATKK
-318 AREFEQ
+318 AMEFEE
-324 RAKEQQERDKKE
+324 REKEHDERDDRE
-336 LEERRKALEMDRG
+336 TEERRKALEMDKG
-349 DKKEERIQPKENERE
+349 NEKVNAKENEQE
-364 IKQEAIKEPS
+364 IKQEAVKES
-374 DGNNATP
+374 SHENNATQQGETKNNESKNAP
-381 KDTEN
+381 ISKEN
-386 TPILKESAIKKEAPK
+386 AAKKEASK

-414 RKKAKAEQRAR
+414 K
-425 EFEQRAKEQQERDK
+425 
-439 KELEE
+439 
-444 RRKALEMDRGDKK
+444 
-457 EERIQP
+457 
-463 KENEREIKQEA
+463 
-474 IKEPSDGNNATPK
+474 
-487 DTENTPILKES
+487 
-498 AIKKEAPKPNSKE
+498 
-511 EKRRLKEE
+511 
-519 RKKAKAE
+519 KKAKAE

-548 ERRKALEMN
+548 ERRKALEAG

>member
-1 MLRLLIG
+1 
-8 LLLMSFISLQSAS
+8 MSFISLQSAS

-82 FKAFESMKQS
+82 FRAFESMKQS

-121 NDEIYEQIRATNTDI
+121 NDELYEQIRATNTDI

-192 ELDTSRVT
+192 ELDTSGVT

-278 AENAPTS
+278 AENAPTLEE
-285 KESNA
+285 KNYQKAER
-290 FKEAPK
+290 K
-296 LSPKEERRL
+296 LDVKEERRYL
-305 SKEEKK
+305 RDERK
-311 KAKAEQR
+311 KAKATKK
-318 AREFEQ
+318 AMEFEE
-324 RAKEQQERDKKE
+324 REKVHDERDE
-336 LEERRKALEMDRG
+336 RETEGRRKALEMDKS
-349 DKKEERIQPKENERE
+349 DKEEERVKPKENERE
-364 IKQEAIKEPS
+364 IKQEAIKEPG
-374 DGNNATP
+374 DENNATQQGEKQNAP
-381 KDTEN
+381 KEN
-386 TPILKESAIKKEAPK
+386 NASKEEKK

-414 RKKAKAEQRAR
+414 KKKAKAEQRA
-425 EFEQRAKEQQERDK
+425 K
-439 KELEE
+439 
-444 RRKALEMDRGDKK
+444 
-457 EERIQP
+457 
-463 KENEREIKQEA
+463 
-474 IKEPSDGNNATPK
+474 
-487 DTENTPILKES
+487 
-498 AIKKEAPKPNSKE
+498 
-511 EKRRLKEE
+511 
-519 RKKAKAE
+519 
-526 QRAREFE
+526 EFE

>member
-82 FKAFESMKQS
+82 FRAFESMKQS

-192 ELDTSRVT
+192 ELDTSGVT

-247 IKKQEERIDS
+247 IKKREEKIDS
-257 REIKREIKQEAIKEP
+257 REIKREIKQETIKEP

-278 AENAPTS
+278 TQNAPTLEE
-285 KESNA
+285 KNYQKAER
-290 FKEAPK
+290 K
-296 LSPKEERRL
+296 LDVKEERRYL
-305 SKEEKK
+305 RDEKKKAKATKKAMEFEEREKEHDERDEQETEGRRKALEMDKGDKKEERVKPKENEQEIKKEAIKEPNNENNATQQGKNKPNSKEEKRRLKEEKK

-324 RAKEQQERDKKE
+324 RAKE
-336 LEERRKALEMDRG
+336 
-349 DKKEERIQPKENERE
+349 
-364 IKQEAIKEPS
+364 
-374 DGNNATP
+374 
-381 KDTEN
+381 
-386 TPILKESAIKKEAPK
+386 
-401 PNSKEEKRRLKEE
+401 
-414 RKKAKAEQRAR
+414 
-425 EFEQRAKEQQERDK
+425 
-439 KELEE
+439 
-444 RRKALEMDRGDKK
+444 
-457 EERIQP
+457 
-463 KENEREIKQEA
+463 
-474 IKEPSDGNNATPK
+474 
-487 DTENTPILKES
+487 
-498 AIKKEAPKPNSKE
+498 
-511 EKRRLKEE
+511 
-519 RKKAKAE
+519 
-526 QRAREFE
+526 
-533 QRAREHQERDEKELE
+533 HQERDEKELE
-548 ERRKALEMN
+548 ERRKALEAG

>member
-38 IIRFPAHDLQV
+38 IIRFPAHDLKV

-82 FKAFESMKQS
+82 FRAFESMKQR

-121 NDEIYEQIRATNTDI
+121 NDELYEQIRATNTDI

-192 ELDTSRVT
+192 ELDTSGVT

-247 IKKQEERIDS
+247 IKKREGKIDS

-278 AENAPTS
+278 TENAPTLEE
-285 KESNA
+285 KNYQKAER
-290 FKEAPK
+290 K
-296 LSPKEERRL
+296 LDSKEERRYL
-305 SKEEKK
+305 RDERK
-311 KAKAEQR
+311 KAKATKKAMELEE
-318 AREFEQ
+318 RE
-324 RAKEQQERDKKE
+324 KEHDERDDRE
-336 LEERRKALEMDRG
+336 TEERRKALEMDKS
-349 DKKEERIQPKENERE
+349 DKKEERVKPKENEQK
-364 IKQEAIKEPS
+364 IKQEAIKEPGN
-374 DGNNATP
+374 GNNATQQGENKNAP
-381 KDTEN
+381 KEN
-386 TPILKESAIKKEAPK
+386 KAQKEENK

-414 RKKAKAEQRAR
+414 K
-425 EFEQRAKEQQERDK
+425 
-439 KELEE
+439 
-444 RRKALEMDRGDKK
+444 
-457 EERIQP
+457 
-463 KENEREIKQEA
+463 
-474 IKEPSDGNNATPK
+474 
-487 DTENTPILKES
+487 
-498 AIKKEAPKPNSKE
+498 
-511 EKRRLKEE
+511 
-519 RKKAKAE
+519 KKAKAE

>member
-82 FKAFESMKQS
+82 FRAFESMKQS

-121 NDEIYEQIRATNTDI
+121 NDELYEQIRATNTDI

-192 ELDTSRVT
+192 ELDTSGVT

-247 IKKQEERIDS
+247 IKKKEEKVDS
-257 REIKREIKQEAIKEP
+257 REIKREIKQEVIKEP

-278 AENAPTS
+278 TENAPTLEE
-285 KESNA
+285 KNYQKAER
-290 FKEAPK
+290 K
-296 LSPKEERRL
+296 LDVKEERRYL
-305 SKEEKK
+305 RDEKKKAKATKKAMEFEEREKEHDERDERETEGRRKALEMDKSDKEEERVKPKENEREIKQEAIKEPGDENNATQQGEKQNAPKENNASKENNAQKEEKKPNSKEEKRRLKEEKK

-324 RAKEQQERDKKE
+324 RAKE
-336 LEERRKALEMDRG
+336 
-349 DKKEERIQPKENERE
+349 
-364 IKQEAIKEPS
+364 
-374 DGNNATP
+374 
-381 KDTEN
+381 
-386 TPILKESAIKKEAPK
+386 
-401 PNSKEEKRRLKEE
+401 
-414 RKKAKAEQRAR
+414 
-425 EFEQRAKEQQERDK
+425 
-439 KELEE
+439 
-444 RRKALEMDRGDKK
+444 
-457 EERIQP
+457 
-463 KENEREIKQEA
+463 
-474 IKEPSDGNNATPK
+474 
-487 DTENTPILKES
+487 
-498 AIKKEAPKPNSKE
+498 
-511 EKRRLKEE
+511 
-519 RKKAKAE
+519 
-526 QRAREFE
+526 
-533 QRAREHQERDEKELE
+533 HQERDEKELE
-548 ERRKALEMN
+548 ERRKALEAG

>member
-1 MLRLLIG
+1 
-8 LLLMSFISLQSAS
+8 MSFISLQSAS

-82 FKAFESMKQS
+82 FRAFESMKQI

-121 NDEIYEQIRATNTDI
+121 NDELYEQIRATNTDI

-192 ELDTSRVT
+192 ELDTSGVT

-278 AENAPTS
+278 TENAPTLEE
-285 KESNA
+285 KNYQKAER
-290 FKEAPK
+290 K
-296 LSPKEERRL
+296 LDVKEERRRL
-305 SKEEKK
+305 RDERKKAKATKKAMEFEEREKEHDERDEQETEGRRKALEMDKSDKKEERVKPKENEQEIKQEAIKEPDNGNNATQQGEKQNAPKENNAQKEEKKPNSKEEKRRLKEEKK

-324 RAKEQQERDKKE
+324 RAKE
-336 LEERRKALEMDRG
+336 
-349 DKKEERIQPKENERE
+349 
-364 IKQEAIKEPS
+364 
-374 DGNNATP
+374 
-381 KDTEN
+381 
-386 TPILKESAIKKEAPK
+386 
-401 PNSKEEKRRLKEE
+401 
-414 RKKAKAEQRAR
+414 
-425 EFEQRAKEQQERDK
+425 
-439 KELEE
+439 
-444 RRKALEMDRGDKK
+444 
-457 EERIQP
+457 
-463 KENEREIKQEA
+463 
-474 IKEPSDGNNATPK
+474 
-487 DTENTPILKES
+487 
-498 AIKKEAPKPNSKE
+498 
-511 EKRRLKEE
+511 
-519 RKKAKAE
+519 
-526 QRAREFE
+526 
-533 QRAREHQERDEKELE
+533 HQERDEKELE
-548 ERRKALEMN
+548 ERRKALEAG

>member
-38 IIRFPAHDLQV
+38 IIRFPAHDLKV

-82 FKAFESMKQS
+82 FRAFESMKQS
-92 HLPTPRMVARKGDL
+92 HLPTPRMVAKKGDL

-121 NDEIYEQIRATNTDI
+121 NDELYEQIRATNTDI

-192 ELDTSRVT
+192 ELDTSGVT

-247 IKKQEERIDS
+247 IEKKEERIDA
-257 REIKREIKQEAIKEP
+257 RENKREIKQEAIKEP

-278 AENAPTS
+278 TENAPTLEE
-285 KESNA
+285 KNYQKAER
-290 FKEAPK
+290 K
-296 LSPKEERRL
+296 LDTKEERRR
-305 SKEEKK
+305 SRDERKKTKATK
-311 KAKAEQR
+311 KAM
-318 AREFEQ
+318 EFEE
-324 RAKEQQERDKKE
+324 REKEHDERDEKE
-336 LEERRKALEMDRG
+336 TEERRKALEMDKG
-349 DKKEERIQPKENERE
+349 NEKVNAKENEQE
-364 IKQEAIKEPS
+364 INQESANEPS
-374 DGNNATP
+374 SENNATL

-386 TPILKESAIKKEAPK
+386 ASVLKENAAKKEAPK

-414 RKKAKAEQRAR
+414 K
-425 EFEQRAKEQQERDK
+425 
-439 KELEE
+439 
-444 RRKALEMDRGDKK
+444 
-457 EERIQP
+457 
-463 KENEREIKQEA
+463 
-474 IKEPSDGNNATPK
+474 
-487 DTENTPILKES
+487 
-498 AIKKEAPKPNSKE
+498 
-511 EKRRLKEE
+511 
-519 RKKAKAE
+519 KKAKAE

>member
-38 IIRFPAHDLQV
+38 IIRFPAHDLKV

-82 FKAFESMKQS
+82 FRAFESMKQS

-121 NDEIYEQIRATNTDI
+121 NDELYEQIRATNTDI

-160 ACNVYSVGVIYI
+160 ACNIYSVGVIYI

-192 ELDTSRVT
+192 ELDTSGVT

-257 REIKREIKQEAIKEP
+257 REIKREIKQEVIKEP

-278 AENAPTS
+278 TENAPTLEE
-285 KESNA
+285 KNYQKAER
-290 FKEAPK
+290 K
-296 LSPKEERRL
+296 LDAKEERRYL
-305 SKEEKK
+305 RDERK
-311 KAKAEQR
+311 KAKATKK
-318 AREFEQ
+318 AMEFEE
-324 RAKEQQERDKKE
+324 REKEHDERDE
-336 LEERRKALEMDRG
+336 QETEGRRKALEMDKS
-349 DKKEERIQPKENERE
+349 DKKEERVKPKENERE

-374 DGNNATP
+374 NENNAIQQGENKNAP
-381 KDTEN
+381 KEN
-386 TPILKESAIKKEAPK
+386 NASKEEKK

-414 RKKAKAEQRAR
+414 K
-425 EFEQRAKEQQERDK
+425 
-439 KELEE
+439 
-444 RRKALEMDRGDKK
+444 
-457 EERIQP
+457 
-463 KENEREIKQEA
+463 
-474 IKEPSDGNNATPK
+474 
-487 DTENTPILKES
+487 
-498 AIKKEAPKPNSKE
+498 
-511 EKRRLKEE
+511 
-519 RKKAKAE
+519 KKAKAE

-548 ERRKALEMN
+548 ERRKVLEAG

>member
-1 MLRLLIG
+1 MFKRNFMLRLLIG

-38 IIRFPAHDLQV
+38 IIRFPAHDLKV

-92 HLPTPRMVARKGDL
+92 HLPTPRMVAKKGDL

-121 NDEIYEQIRATNTDI
+121 NDELYEQIRATNTDI

-192 ELDTSRVT
+192 ELDTSGVT

-247 IKKQEERIDS
+247 IEKKEERIDA
-257 REIKREIKQEAIKEP
+257 RENKREIKQEAIKEP

-278 AENAPTS
+278 TENAPTLEE
-285 KESNA
+285 KNYQKAER
-290 FKEAPK
+290 K
-296 LSPKEERRL
+296 LDTKEERRR
-305 SKEEKK
+305 SRDERKKTKATK
-311 KAKAEQR
+311 KAM
-318 AREFEQ
+318 EFEE
-324 RAKEQQERDKKE
+324 REKEHDERDEKE
-336 LEERRKALEMDRG
+336 TEERRKALEMDKG
-349 DKKEERIQPKENERE
+349 NEKVNAKENDQE
-364 IKQEAIKEPS
+364 INQEPANEPS
-374 DGNNATP
+374 SENNATP
-381 KDTEN
+381 KDAEN
-386 TPILKESAIKKEAPK
+386 TSVLKENAAKKEAPK
-401 PNSKEEKRRLKEE
+401 PSSKEEKRRLKEE
-414 RKKAKAEQRAR
+414 K
-425 EFEQRAKEQQERDK
+425 
-439 KELEE
+439 
-444 RRKALEMDRGDKK
+444 
-457 EERIQP
+457 
-463 KENEREIKQEA
+463 
-474 IKEPSDGNNATPK
+474 
-487 DTENTPILKES
+487 
-498 AIKKEAPKPNSKE
+498 
-511 EKRRLKEE
+511 
-519 RKKAKAE
+519 KKAKAE

>member
-82 FKAFESMKQS
+82 FRAFESMKQS

-192 ELDTSRVT
+192 ELDTSGVT

-247 IKKQEERIDS
+247 IKKQEEKVDA

-272 KKANQG
+272 SNENNATQQG
-278 AENAPTS
+278 ENKPNS
-285 KESNA
+285 KEE
-290 FKEAPK
+290 K
-296 LSPKEERRL
+296 RRL
-305 SKEEKK
+305 KEEKK

-324 RAKEQQERDKKE
+324 RAKE
-336 LEERRKALEMDRG
+336 
-349 DKKEERIQPKENERE
+349 
-364 IKQEAIKEPS
+364 
-374 DGNNATP
+374 
-381 KDTEN
+381 
-386 TPILKESAIKKEAPK
+386 
-401 PNSKEEKRRLKEE
+401 
-414 RKKAKAEQRAR
+414 
-425 EFEQRAKEQQERDK
+425 
-439 KELEE
+439 
-444 RRKALEMDRGDKK
+444 
-457 EERIQP
+457 
-463 KENEREIKQEA
+463 
-474 IKEPSDGNNATPK
+474 
-487 DTENTPILKES
+487 
-498 AIKKEAPKPNSKE
+498 
-511 EKRRLKEE
+511 
-519 RKKAKAE
+519 
-526 QRAREFE
+526 
-533 QRAREHQERDEKELE
+533 HQERDEKELE
-548 ERRKALEMN
+548 ERRKALEAD

>member
-82 FKAFESMKQS
+82 FRAFESMKQR

-192 ELDTSRVT
+192 ELDTSGVT

-278 AENAPTS
+278 TENAPTLEE
-285 KESNA
+285 KNYQKAER
-290 FKEAPK
+290 K
-296 LSPKEERRL
+296 LDSKEERRYL
-305 SKEEKK
+305 RDERK
-311 KAKAEQR
+311 KAKAT
-318 AREFEQ
+318 
-324 RAKEQQERDKKE
+324 KKAME
-336 LEERRKALEMDRG
+336 LEEREKEHDERDEKETEGRRKALEMDKG
-349 DKKEERIQPKENERE
+349 DKKEERVKPKENEQE
-364 IKQEAIKEPS
+364 IKQEAIKEPGN
-374 DGNNATP
+374 GNNATP

-386 TPILKESAIKKEAPK
+386 TPILKESAIKKEASK
-401 PNSKEEKRRLKEE
+401 PSSKEEKRRLKEE

-425 EFEQRAKEQQERDK
+425 EFEQRAKE
-439 KELEE
+439 
-444 RRKALEMDRGDKK
+444 
-457 EERIQP
+457 
-463 KENEREIKQEA
+463 
-474 IKEPSDGNNATPK
+474 
-487 DTENTPILKES
+487 
-498 AIKKEAPKPNSKE
+498 
-511 EKRRLKEE
+511 
-519 RKKAKAE
+519 
-526 QRAREFE
+526 
-533 QRAREHQERDEKELE
+533 HQERDQKELE

>member
-1 MLRLLIG
+1 MLRLLMG

-82 FKAFESMKQS
+82 FRAFESMKQS

-121 NDEIYEQIRATNTDI
+121 NDELYEQIRATNTDI

-192 ELDTSRVT
+192 ELDTSGVT

-236 LVKKEKRKEVR
+236 LVKKEKRKEIR
-247 IKKQEERIDS
+247 IKKQEEKVDA
-257 REIKREIKQEAIKEP
+257 REVKREIKQEAIKES

-278 AENAPTS
+278 TENVPTLEEKNYQKAER
-285 KESNA
+285 
-290 FKEAPK
+290 K
-296 LSPKEERRL
+296 LDDKEERRYL
-305 SKEEKK
+305 RDERKKAKATKKAMELEEREKEHDERDERETEGRRKALEMDKGDKKEERVKPKENEREIKQEAIKEPSNENNATQQGEKQNAPKENNASKEENKPNSKEEKRRLKEEKK

-324 RAKEQQERDKKE
+324 RAKE
-336 LEERRKALEMDRG
+336 
-349 DKKEERIQPKENERE
+349 
-364 IKQEAIKEPS
+364 
-374 DGNNATP
+374 
-381 KDTEN
+381 
-386 TPILKESAIKKEAPK
+386 
-401 PNSKEEKRRLKEE
+401 
-414 RKKAKAEQRAR
+414 
-425 EFEQRAKEQQERDK
+425 
-439 KELEE
+439 
-444 RRKALEMDRGDKK
+444 
-457 EERIQP
+457 
-463 KENEREIKQEA
+463 
-474 IKEPSDGNNATPK
+474 
-487 DTENTPILKES
+487 
-498 AIKKEAPKPNSKE
+498 
-511 EKRRLKEE
+511 
-519 RKKAKAE
+519 
-526 QRAREFE
+526 
-533 QRAREHQERDEKELE
+533 HQERDEKELE
-548 ERRKALEMN
+548 ERRKALEAG

>member
-82 FKAFESMKQS
+82 FRAFESMKQS
-92 HLPTPRMVARKGDL
+92 YLPTPRMVARKGDL

-121 NDEIYEQIRATNTDI
+121 NDELYEQIRATNTDI
-136 NFISSDLLV
+136 TFISSDLLV

-192 ELDTSRVT
+192 ELDTSGVT

-257 REIKREIKQEAIKEP
+257 REIKREIKQEVIKEP

-278 AENAPTS
+278 TENAPTLEE
-285 KESNA
+285 KNYQKAER
-290 FKEAPK
+290 K
-296 LSPKEERRL
+296 LDVKEERRYL
-305 SKEEKK
+305 RDEKK

-324 RAKEQQERDKKE
+324 RAREHQERDEKE
-336 LEERRKALEMDRG
+336 LEERRKALEMDKG
-349 DKKEERIQPKENERE
+349 NEKVNTKENEQE

-374 DGNNATP
+374 HENNATP

-386 TPILKESAIKKEAPK
+386 TPVLKESAIKKEASK
-401 PNSKEEKRRLKEE
+401 PSSKEEKRRLKEE
-414 RKKAKAEQRAR
+414 K
-425 EFEQRAKEQQERDK
+425 
-439 KELEE
+439 
-444 RRKALEMDRGDKK
+444 
-457 EERIQP
+457 
-463 KENEREIKQEA
+463 
-474 IKEPSDGNNATPK
+474 
-487 DTENTPILKES
+487 
-498 AIKKEAPKPNSKE
+498 
-511 EKRRLKEE
+511 
-519 RKKAKAE
+519 KKAKAE

>member
-82 FKAFESMKQS
+82 FRAFESMKQR

-121 NDEIYEQIRATNTDI
+121 NDELYEQIRATNTDI

-192 ELDTSRVT
+192 ELDTSGVT

-247 IKKQEERIDS
+247 IEKKEERIDA
-257 REIKREIKQEAIKEP
+257 RENKREIKQEAIKEP

-278 AENAPTS
+278 AENAPTLEE
-285 KESNA
+285 KNYQKAER
-290 FKEAPK
+290 K
-296 LSPKEERRL
+296 LDAKEERRR
-305 SKEEKK
+305 SRDERKKTKATK
-311 KAKAEQR
+311 KAMKLEE
-318 AREFEQ
+318 RE
-324 RAKEQQERDKKE
+324 KEHDERDEKE
-336 LEERRKALEMDRG
+336 TEERRKALGMDKG
-349 DKKEERIQPKENERE
+349 NKKVNAKENEQE
-364 IKQEAIKEPS
+364 IKQESANES
-374 DGNNATP
+374 SSENNATP

-386 TPILKESAIKKEAPK
+386 TPVLKESAAKKEASK

-414 RKKAKAEQRAR
+414 K
-425 EFEQRAKEQQERDK
+425 
-439 KELEE
+439 
-444 RRKALEMDRGDKK
+444 
-457 EERIQP
+457 
-463 KENEREIKQEA
+463 
-474 IKEPSDGNNATPK
+474 
-487 DTENTPILKES
+487 
-498 AIKKEAPKPNSKE
+498 
-511 EKRRLKEE
+511 
-519 RKKAKAE
+519 KKAKAE